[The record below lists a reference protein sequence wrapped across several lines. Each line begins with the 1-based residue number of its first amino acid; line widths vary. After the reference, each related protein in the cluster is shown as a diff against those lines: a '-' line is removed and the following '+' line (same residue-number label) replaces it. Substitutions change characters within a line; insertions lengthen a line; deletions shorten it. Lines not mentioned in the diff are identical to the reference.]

1 MKVGYIRVSSIGQNT
16 ERQLDGIQ
24 LDKIFTDHAS
34 GKNAERPKLQECL
47 SFVREGDVLMV
58 HSMDRLARNLI
69 DLRQIVDIL
78 TQKGVIVQ
86 FVKEQ
91 LIFNGQDDSPMSK
104 LLLSMMGAFA
114 EFERSLIR
122 ERQKEGIELAKQ
134 RKAFT
139 GRPKQ
144 VSDEQIAEIK
154 QLMQT
159 GESKEKIAKRLNIS
173 RATLYR
179 YAK

>member
-47 SFVREGDVLMV
+47 SFVREDDVLMV

-69 DLRQIVDIL
+69 DLRQIVDSL

-104 LLLSMMGAFA
+104 LLLSMM
-114 EFERSLIR
+114 
-122 ERQKEGIELAKQ
+122 
-134 RKAFT
+134 
-139 GRPKQ
+139 
-144 VSDEQIAEIK
+144 
-154 QLMQT
+154 
-159 GESKEKIAKRLNIS
+159 
-173 RATLYR
+173 
-179 YAK
+179 